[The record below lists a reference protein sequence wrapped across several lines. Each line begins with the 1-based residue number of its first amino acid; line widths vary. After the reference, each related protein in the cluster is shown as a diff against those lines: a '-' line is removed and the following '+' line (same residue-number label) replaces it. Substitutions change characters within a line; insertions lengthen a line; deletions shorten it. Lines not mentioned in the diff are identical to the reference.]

1 MNTLHYDYFIAIAEN
16 KTLSQ
21 AARTLHVSQ
30 SVLSR
35 YLKNLEEET
44 GIRLFLTSSG
54 CYTLTQA
61 GQIYLKSA
69 RKIQLL
75 QSQLHQ
81 KLALLEQDSPNEV
94 RFGIPPIR
102 GGTAL
107 AYIYPYPLEQYP
119 YIQVS
124 VTNEGSASL
133 HEKLLAHQLD
143 FILLMIDDCEL
154 QRKYDYLFFSL
165 EQKQILL
172 GIPSFHPLYDKGGT
186 ATAPAAL
193 SVSELS
199 AMEDAPFI
207 LPDIGTVI
215 GERVSRFLEQNHLKL
230 NIQLKTSNR
239 LTNEHLLAEGSYAG
253 FLDEASAFGLP
264 QLHYFSLPGMPTL
277 FEGFAFR
284 KGHVLTPMEKF
295 FIYLEYRLLHQAN
308 SAFLCPDE
316 NTRQILREYGEGCL

>member
-102 GGTAL
+102 GGAAL
-107 AYIYPYPLEQYP
+107 AYIYPYLLEQYP
-119 YIQVS
+119 FIQVS
-124 VTNEGSASL
+124 VINESSSSL
-133 HEKLLAHQLD
+133 LDRLLHHQLD
-143 FILLMIDDCEL
+143 FILMVIT
-154 QRKYDYLFFSL
+154 DYEFQGKTDYRFFPL

-172 GIPSFHPLYDKGGT
+172 GIPNVHPLYDKGGS
-186 ATAPAAL
+186 AAFPAFL
-193 SVSELS
+193 SDSEFS
-199 AMEDAPFI
+199 SMEDAPFI
-207 LPDIGTVI
+207 LPDAGTVI
-215 GERVSRFLEQNHLKL
+215 GKCVRRFLEHFQL
-230 NIQLKTSNR
+230 NLNVQLKISNR
-239 LTNEHLLAEGSYAG
+239 LTNQKMLSEGSYAS
-253 FLDEASAFGLP
+253 FLDEASAAALP
-264 QLHYFSLPGMPTL
+264 QLHYFSLPGTPSL

-284 KGHVLTPMEKF
+284 QGHTLSQIEKY
-295 FIYLEYRLLHQAN
+295 FIYLEYRRLHQAN

-316 NTRQILREYGEGCL
+316 NTRQILREYGEDCL